1 MKKST
6 KKNLINAGVVLAIF
20 SLTIYYVFHGE
31 DLGQLL
37 QSIES
42 CDWRWIVPSVMLV
55 IFFIWGESAIIWYM
69 LREFGIRRKKT
80 DCFLVSTVGFFFSA
94 ITPSAS
100 GGQPMQMYF
109 MKKMD
114 IPLSVSSIILM
125 VVTITYKLVLVL
137 VQIWI
142 FVFHQNLVHEYLGSV
157 IYLVYLGMFL
167 NIVGIAGLMA
177 FVFWPRL
184 VRVLTGWTV
193 RLLQKL
199 HIVKAASLLPQKA
212 EAALIKYHEFSAYLK
227 KNLHLLLK
235 IQLLTFLQRFALFF
249 VTCLVYRALQLKGT
263 GWNTILM
270 LQSTISLTVDMLPM
284 PGGMGISEYLFQQIF
299 EPVFG
304 ASLLTGLVLSRG
316 ISYYVQLL
324 VSAVGTGIAAIH
336 LGKEQEK
343 APEDKAKNG
352 SSEKTVSKPGD
363 RLGKESV
370 KNS

>member
-1 MKKST
+1 MKKRT

-20 SLTIYYVFHGE
+20 VLTIYYVFHGE

-42 CDWRWIVPSVMLV
+42 CDWRWIVPSVLLV

-69 LREFGIRRKKT
+69 LREFGICRKKM

-177 FVFWPRL
+177 FVFWPHL

-212 EAALIKYHEFSAYLK
+212 EEALIKYHEFSTYLK

-284 PGGMGISEYLFQQIF
+284 PGGMGISEYLFRQIF

-343 APEDKAKNG
+343 ASEDKAKTG
-352 SSEKTVSKPGD
+352 SSEKTVSKSGD